1 MNHPAIALLMYFIL
15 YFSLAF
21 IWRSVA
27 VYRATG
33 IQPILLP
40 DSDDAPGYVGR
51 MFKIL
56 LVLCLLHLQLQT
68 MGAQANA
75 WWPSIDPLDQA
86 WLHSLGWIVLALS
99 TLMLLLAQVQMGHSW
114 RIGLD
119 ANAPGSLVTQGL
131 FSRSRNP
138 IFLSMRMSL
147 LGQLAVLP
155 NMMTLMLL
163 VCGELLIQI
172 QVRLEEV
179 HLQHI
184 YGDAYASY
192 RAHVPRWW

>member
-1 MNHPAIALLMYFIL
+1 MYFIL

-33 IQPILLP
+33 IQPIRLP
-40 DSDDAPGYVGR
+40 NSDDAPGYVGR

-56 LVLCLLHLQLQT
+56 LALCLLHLLLQT
-68 MGAQANA
+68 MGAKANA
-75 WWPSIDPLDQA
+75 WWPSIDLLDQA
-86 WLHSLGWIVLALS
+86 WLHALGWIVLALS

-119 ANAPGSLVTQGL
+119 ADAPGPLVTQGL